1 MQYNVRGGIGTQIMQ
16 FLAAYSTNWTY
27 ENKKISEIVLNWGN
41 YPNWMYNKEQQGNHL
56 VDVNYIARVFHPD
69 TLPTISNTI
78 GTGKTNFFDMQT
90 AEHMIKNRDRLI
102 RSFPI
107 FAPLSRGYGY
117 KLPHQEKMYKNI
129 NKSLIMHT
137 RTKDR
142 QTLTLEQ
149 YIFIWKYNS
158 VFNDVKSQ
166 TMRWSKDETAP
177 DYHANKKY
185 IIGDNEDFMRKIM
198 SENYEHSYMSKDSK
212 KTFDGKVSRVGNDPN
227 SPDKD
232 FLTIAHGKENVV
244 FSGFTTF
251 TLAAAFLNEDSF
263 FKIVRGKDKFA
274 GGINNIDW
282 EVMDYFESTMS
293 NLKYLDISI

>member
-56 VDVNYIARVFHPD
+56 VDVNYLARVFHSN

-142 QTLTLEQ
+142 QTLELEE
-149 YIFIWKYNS
+149 YVAMWKIHFS
-158 VFNDVKSQ
+158 GE
-166 TMRWSKDETAP
+166 M
-177 DYHANKKY
+177 KKY
-185 IIGDNEDFMRKIM
+185 IIGDDESFMKKIAP
-198 SENYEHSYMSKDSK
+198 ENF
-212 KTFDGKVSRVGNDPN
+212 TGNDPN
-227 SPDKD
+227 DPSKD

-244 FSGFTTF
+244 ISGFTTF

-263 FKIVRGKDKFA
+263 FKIIRGKDEFA

-282 EVMDYFESTMS
+282 EVMDYFESAMS
-293 NLKYLDISI
+293 NLNIENGWVVST